1 MGTAHPATN
10 DTIMRAALDAA
21 VRGPRGANPLVG
33 AALVDQ
39 DSNLIATGYHR
50 GAGTFHAERDCLTQA
65 QKAGITDFS
74 GTTLYTTLEPCSHY
88 GRQPACTDLITE
100 AGVGSVV
107 IGALDPSGNG
117 GGAEI
122 LRKRGAGVVV
132 GSLEDQCTELNHRW
146 NVAAHQQRPF
156 VTVHLAQ
163 SIDARIA
170 AADGTS
176 QWITSAASRQHT
188 HRIRERVDA
197 IVVGTNTVAV
207 DDPRLTARAEG
218 GAEIDAQ
225 PLRTVM
231 GLSEIPEHAQLT
243 QGRPEG
249 QGWLQLRT
257 RDPRQALQ
265 ILASTEHND
274 YPVKHILIEGGQAVL
289 SAFFA
294 ADLVD
299 EVFLYT
305 APLVLGSGRSS
316 LTDIGVTTLTEARRF
331 ALDPTDGGPT
341 TVLDNDVCIHLQP
354 EPKGTH

>member
-1 MGTAHPATN
+1 MGTAHPTA
-10 DTIMRAALDAA
+10 DDAIMRAALDAA
-21 VRGPRGANPLVG
+21 AGGPRGANPLVG
-33 AALVDQ
+33 AVLTDQ
-39 DSNLIATGYHR
+39 DNQLIAIGYHR

-65 QKAGITDFS
+65 QNAGITDFS

-88 GRQPACTDLITE
+88 GRQPACTDLISK

-107 IGALDPSGNG
+107 IGALDPTGNG

-122 LRKRGAGVVV
+122 LHSRGVGVVT
-132 GSLEDQCTELNHRW
+132 GSLEQECAQLNHRW
-146 NVAAHQQRPF
+146 NIAADQQRPF

-197 IVVGTNTVAV
+197 IVVGTNTVAI
-207 DDPRLTARAEG
+207 DDPRLTARAEDG
-218 GAEIDAQ
+218 TELDSQ

-231 GLSEIPEHAQLT
+231 GRSEIPHQAQLT
-243 QGRPEG
+243 QGMAEG
-249 QGWLQLRT
+249 RGWLQLRT
-257 RDPRQALQ
+257 RDPLEALRT
-265 ILASTEHND
+265 LASTEHAN
-274 YPVKHILIEGGQAVL
+274 YPIKHILVEGGQAVL

-305 APLVLGSGRSS
+305 APLILGSGRSS
-316 LTDIGVTTLTEARRF
+316 LADIGVTTLAKARRF

-341 TVLDNDVCIHLQP
+341 TVLDHDVCIHLQP
-354 EPKGTH
+354 EPKGAH